1 VTPRL
6 LIDAGNTR
14 VKWAAVSG
22 RRWLTRGEA
31 GYDELAALS
40 AQLAEGVRVYVASVA
55 SDAQIARL
63 QAALASADI
72 RWLES
77 STCFA
82 EIENGYA
89 SPIQLGVDR
98 WMNLVGAWHR
108 VRGAALVVSAGTAL
122 TVDALNATGRFI
134 GGLIVPGS
142 ELMRTALRQ
151 GTARVEPAGGGC
163 RDFPVTT
170 ADAVESGIVAA
181 LCGAVETQ
189 YARLAAQTASRPP
202 RCLITGGDAGRLLPH
217 LRIAVEQVP
226 ALALE
231 GMAYVS
237 EEAERI

>member
-1 VTPRL
+1 MNPRL

-14 VKWAAVSG
+14 VKWAVVSG
-22 RRWLTRGEA
+22 RRWLMRGEA
-31 GYDELAALS
+31 GYDDLTTLS
-40 AQLAEGVRVYVASVA
+40 AQLAEGVRVYIASVA

-63 QAALASADI
+63 QAVLASADI

-189 YARLAAQTASRPP
+189 YARLAAQTVSQPP

-226 ALALE
+226 ALTLE
-231 GMAYVS
+231 GMVYVS